1 MDVSKSRAMYTCK
14 IINERSHT
22 ALHKGAWQFSN
33 RSKQS
38 TALIRN
44 NTVTYSLINKTRLM
58 HTVQHWGN
66 PDQYIYNEVYTSLL
80 HHAQLSYC
88 ISFSKH
94 FYATKSAPSFLV
106 AQTRPTILPFHT
118 WVLYPAL
125 HWFKPI
131 VLNLFAGSILIV
143 RKVVFVPNLSVFL
156 IQYVMILFMR

>member
-58 HTVQHWGN
+58 HTVQH
-66 PDQYIYNEVYTSLL
+66 
-80 HHAQLSYC
+80 
-88 ISFSKH
+88 
-94 FYATKSAPSFLV
+94 
-106 AQTRPTILPFHT
+106 
-118 WVLYPAL
+118 
-125 HWFKPI
+125 
-131 VLNLFAGSILIV
+131 
-143 RKVVFVPNLSVFL
+143 
-156 IQYVMILFMR
+156 